1 MRFSVRTILVSLLL
15 AGAVDLRA
23 SSRFVA
29 QEWPET
35 GDAEWTDLGVTGGF
49 YRNTQLQGHL
59 VAHGLHLETVPDFWT
74 RGSDFPYMKRN
85 SAQEV
90 FFVDHMSVTRFLGGY
105 SQEWKHNDNQL
116 PSNDLAYRD
125 EAGTV
130 RYRTEL
136 IGPRLQRYIDNGYTE
151 FTIGIENVPWA
162 LSRDP
167 SKAGDWGSSEPP
179 ADWKEWSAF
188 IEAVCRGIKDAYPEE
203 VVRNL
208 RFKTGNEFNAIQAF
222 TGDYDDFS
230 RYYWESLAAIR
241 KVFPEAPVMPGEFAG
256 TVAGSNGVDYAKLFK
271 ELARG
276 RDPSGKAVARPASSL
291 VRSTHSFPHQ
301 RDIGPRERVQS
312 AVGSYRS
319 ILKGL
324 PASFREELSFE
335 YSQYGVLGS
344 ALGHGIDDNGVRSAS
359 WQFQTMFRARAAG
372 FLDRCW
378 AWGKSE
384 KVAIG
389 ADSTHFLNSTG
400 WLYSVLDHVRDDRAW
415 LVRPRQ
421 PFGSVRDVSAAVFTR
436 PDRILLLLASWRP
449 KGDSPAGPETV
460 RLRLP
465 RKDLPFIPQA
475 AQARTMAFD
484 NENSVAGHWRRDL
497 AAADNLRPE
506 FSSPEVPP
514 ATLLQM
520 AKDPLAARRMVLTR
534 RSEYESAQ
542 QASLTLQPLPD
553 DVVKVRNPSNAP
565 FVELQVLLQP
575 DDLRVIAFSNDLH
588 HAKMESRSGASHHD
602 PTVP

>member
-1 MRFSVRTILVSLLL
+1 MMLSVRTIFGSFLLL
-15 AGAVDLRA
+15 AAAVDLQA
-23 SSRFVA
+23 SSRLVA
-29 QEWPET
+29 QEWLET

-74 RGSDFPYMKRN
+74 KGSDFPYMKQN

-105 SQEWKHNDNQL
+105 SQEWEHNDNQL

-125 EAGTV
+125 EVGAV

-179 ADWKEWSAF
+179 ADWEEWSAF
-188 IEAVCRGIKDAYPEE
+188 VEAICRGIKDAYPEE
-203 VVRNL
+203 VVRKL
-208 RFKTGNEFNAIQAF
+208 RFKIGNEFNAIEAF
-222 TGDYDDFS
+222 TGGLDDFML
-230 RYYWESLAAIR
+230 YYWVSLAAIR

-256 TVAGSNGVDYAKLFK
+256 TVAGSNGVDYAKVFK
-271 ELARG
+271 ELSRG
-276 RDPSGKAVARPASSL
+276 RDHTGKTVVRPASSL
-291 VRSTHSFPHQ
+291 VRSTHSFPGR

-312 AVGSYRS
+312 AVGSYRA
-319 ILKGL
+319 ILQGL
-324 PASFREELSFE
+324 PKPFREGLSFE
-335 YSQYGVLGS
+335 YSQYGALGS
-344 ALGHGIDDNGVRSAS
+344 ALGQGIDDNGVRSAS
-359 WQFQTMFRARAAG
+359 WQFQTMFRARGAG

-389 ADSTHFLNSTG
+389 ADSTHFLNSIG
-400 WLYSVLDHVRDDRAW
+400 WLYSVLDHVREDRAW
-415 LVRPRQ
+415 LARPRQ
-421 PFGSVRDVSAAVFTR
+421 PSGSARDVTAAVFTR
-436 PDRILLLLASWRP
+436 PDRIVLLLASWCP
-449 KGDSPAGPETV
+449 NDDTAAGPETIQ
-460 RLRLP
+460 LRLP
-465 RKDLPFIPQA
+465 RKDLPFSPQA
-475 AQARTMAFD
+475 VQARTMAFD

-497 AAADNLRPE
+497 AAADNLKAE
-506 FSSPEVPP
+506 FSSPDVPP

-520 AKDPLAARRMVLTR
+520 AKDPLAARRMVL
-534 RSEYESAQ
+534 SGLAKFEAAQ
-542 QASLTLQPLPD
+542 QKSLTLQPP
-553 DVVKVRNPSNAP
+553 PSKLIQVTSSAGEP
-565 FVELQVLLQP
+565 FVKLEILLQP
-575 DDLRVIAFSNDLH
+575 DDLRAIVFE
-588 HAKMESRSGASHHD
+588 K
-602 PTVP
+602 

>member
-1 MRFSVRTILVSLLL
+1 MRFYVRTILVSFLSLV
-15 AGAVDLRA
+15 AVVDLPA
-23 SSRFVA
+23 SSRLVA

-35 GDAEWTDLGVTGGF
+35 GDVEWTDLGVTGGF
-49 YRNTQLQGHL
+49 YRNSQLQGHL

-74 RGSDFPYMKRN
+74 TGSDFPYVKRD

-90 FFVDHMSVTRFLGGY
+90 FFVDHMSVTRFLGGF

-125 EAGTV
+125 EDGTV

-167 SKAGDWGSSEPP
+167 AKAGDWGSSEPP
-179 ADWKEWSAF
+179 ADWEEWSAF
-188 IEAVCRGIKDAYPEE
+188 VEAVCRGIKDACPEK
-203 VVRNL
+203 VVRKL
-208 RFKTGNEFNAIQAF
+208 RFKIGNEFNAIEAF
-222 TGDYDDFS
+222 TGGFDDFM
-230 RYYWESLAAIR
+230 RYYWVSLAAIR

-256 TVAGSNGVDYAKLFK
+256 TVGGSNGVDYAKVFK

-276 RDPSGKAVARPASSL
+276 RDHTGKSVVRPVSSL
-291 VRSTHSFPHQ
+291 VRSPHSFPAR

-312 AVGSYRS
+312 AVGSYRA
-319 ILKGL
+319 ILQGL
-324 PASFREELSFE
+324 PKAFRDGLSFE

-344 ALGHGIDDNGVRSAS
+344 ALGQGIGDNGVRSAS

-389 ADSTHFLNSTG
+389 ADSTHFLNSIG
-400 WLYSVLDHVRDDRAW
+400 WLYSVLDHVREDRAW
-415 LVRPRQ
+415 LARPRQ
-421 PFGSVRDVSAAVFTR
+421 PSGSVRDVTAAIFTR
-436 PDRILLLLASWRP
+436 PDRIVILLGSRSP
-449 KGDSPAGPETV
+449 QGDTSTGPEKV
-460 RLRLP
+460 QLHLP
-465 RKDLPFIPQA
+465 RKDLPFLPQTTN
-475 AQARTMAFD
+475 ARTVAFE
-484 NENSVAGHWRRDL
+484 NENSVAGHWKRDL
-497 AAADNLRPE
+497 AATDNLKPE
-506 FSSPEVPP
+506 FAPPDVPP

-520 AKDPLAARRMVLTR
+520 TKDPLTARRMVLSR
-534 RSEYESAQ
+534 RAEYEAVQ
-542 QASLTLQPLPD
+542 QKSLILQPLPAD
-553 DVVKVRNPSNAP
+553 LIEVTSSGGDSFLEFEAY
-565 FVELQVLLQP
+565 LQP
-575 DDLRVIAFSNDLH
+575 DDLRVFVFT
-588 HAKMESRSGASHHD
+588 K
-602 PTVP
+602 

>member
-1 MRFSVRTILVSLLL
+1 MAAR
-15 AGAVDLRA
+15 
-23 SSRFVA
+23 
-29 QEWPET
+29 EWPET

-74 RGSDFPYMKRN
+74 KGSDFPYAKRD
-85 SAQEV
+85 SAEEV
-90 FFVDHMSVTRFLGGY
+90 FFVDHLSVTRFLGGF

-125 EAGTV
+125 DDGTV

-136 IGPRLQRYIDNGYTE
+136 IGPRLQHYIDNGYTE

-179 ADWKEWSAF
+179 ADWQEWSAF
-188 IEAVCRGIKDAYPEE
+188 IEAFCRGIKEAYPAE
-203 VVRNL
+203 VLRKL
-208 RFKTGNEFNAIQAF
+208 RFKIGNEFNAIQAF
-222 TGDYDDFS
+222 TGGYDDFS

-241 KVFPEAPVMPGEFAG
+241 KVFPDAPVMPGEFAG

-271 ELARG
+271 ELSRG
-276 RDPSGKAVARPASSL
+276 RNPSGQVVPRPVSSL
-291 VRSTHSFPHQ
+291 VRSTHSFPHK

-312 AVGSYRS
+312 AAGSYRS
-319 ILKGL
+319 ILQQL
-324 PASFREELSFE
+324 PSSFRKGLSFE
-335 YSQYGVLGS
+335 YTQYGVLGS
-344 ALGHGIDDNGVRSAS
+344 PLGEGIEINGVRSAS

-400 WLYSVLDHVRDDRAW
+400 WLYSVLDHVREDRAW

-421 PFGSVRDVSAAVFTR
+421 PAESKREVTAAVFTR
-436 PDRILLLLASWRP
+436 PDRIIVLLASWV
-449 KGDSPAGPETV
+449 PAGDTSGQPEQV
-460 RLRLP
+460 QLRVP
-465 RKDLPFIPQA
+465 RKDLPFVPEIPR
-475 AQARTMAFD
+475 ARTVALAD
-484 NENSVAGHWRRDL
+484 DTSVAGQWRRDL
-497 AAADNLRPE
+497 AGADNLKPE
-506 FSSPEVPP
+506 FANPDVPP
-514 ATLLQM
+514 ASLSQM
-520 AKDPLAARRMVLTR
+520 AKDTLAARRMVLTR
-534 RSEYESAQ
+534 CSEYETVQ
-542 QASLTLQPLPD
+542 QQSLTLQALPE
-553 DVVKVRNPSNAP
+553 DVSEIRSRSSAP
-565 FVELQVLLQP
+565 FVELEVLLQP
-575 DDLRVIAFSNDLH
+575 DDLRVLVFH
-588 HAKMESRSGASHHD
+588 K
-602 PTVP
+602 